1 VRLAEGREFTGGT
14 EQLADSCRK
23 FGDPGA
29 DWTAAYR
36 WDNDQQQ
43 RIRDRTN
50 ERMAGGA
57 C

>member
-1 VRLAEGREFTGGT
+1 VRLAEAREFTGGT
-14 EQLADSCRK
+14 EQLADSRRK
-23 FGDPGA
+23 FGDPNT
-29 DWTAAYR
+29 DRTAAYC